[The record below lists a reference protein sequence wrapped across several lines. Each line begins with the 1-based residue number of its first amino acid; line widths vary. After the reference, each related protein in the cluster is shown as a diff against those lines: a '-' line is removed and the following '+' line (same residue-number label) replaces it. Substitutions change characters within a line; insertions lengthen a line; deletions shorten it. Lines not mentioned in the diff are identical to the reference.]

1 MGLQDFLFAGRK
13 WERISVDIA
22 RHRTTSHDWN
32 QTGA

>member
-13 WERISVDIA
+13 WERISVA
-22 RHRTTSHDWN
+22 VSLTSHDWN